1 MDLERDHEKVINEKA
16 QYEEELNTLVIGQ
29 SDEDKFHC
37 KLIKGD
43 CPYVKLIKNEF
54 DLVERRKEELTKK
67 ISSLSIEKDTKA
79 FSSLEEKMKELES
92 QIDTT
97 RLLFKKVD
105 RKAIQDNALLFA
117 QTQTQITK
125 LSDELTTFENEM
137 EQQATAKEKQ
147 AKLQA
152 TIEAKQEQLDQL
164 TTKQNTSQELLQ
176 QYRDQV
182 NTHQLDQI
190 VRVEK

>member
-1 MDLERDHEKVINEKA
+1 
-16 QYEEELNTLVIGQ
+16 LVIGQ